1 MSVRNPVK
9 LPIVLSSFLLI
20 ALCVQVDE
28 VLAQDTGIARSDTVL
43 VVLVDGTEITG
54 VVQKSTEKEI
64 VIRTFLNAVMT
75 IPRDSIA
82 SIEALS
88 GRKYLR
94 RDPNVSRLLFAPT
107 ARALGNGKGYFA
119 DYYLFFPF
127 VAVGV
132 GSHVN
137 LAGGVSL
144 IPGADGQL
152 VYLAPK
158 VTFHEAETISV
169 AGGIIFSKFLGDGA
183 DDIPSFGMAYG
194 VTTLGSTET
203 ALTVGLGLGFVDGDF
218 ADSPALM
225 IGGEIQMSGTTKL
238 ISENYFIFG
247 RDNFQLLSGGIR
259 FFGRKLAVDIAMI
272 TSPDFLEGD
281 GFPFIPFVGF
291 AYNFGK

>member
-20 ALCVQVDE
+20 ALCVQADE
-28 VLAQDTGIARSDTVL
+28 VLAQDTEIAPSDTVL

-64 VIRTFLNAVMT
+64 VIRTFLNAVMD
-75 IPRDSIA
+75 IPRNSIA

-144 IPGADGQL
+144 IPAADGQL
-152 VYLAPK
+152 VYIAPK
-158 VTFHEAETISV
+158 VTFVQTEGASV
-169 AGGIIFSKFLGDGA
+169 AGGVIISKFLGEDS
-183 DDIPSFGMAYG
+183 DSFGLAYG
-194 VTTLGSTET
+194 VGTVGTSET
-203 ALTVGLGLGFVDGDF
+203 ALTVGLGLGFTGGDF
-218 ADSPALM
+218 AENPVLM
-225 IGGEIQMSGTTKL
+225 VGAEYQVSNSTKL
-238 ISENYFIFG
+238 ITENYVIFG
-247 RDNFQLLSGGIR
+247 QDNFQLLSGGIR
-259 FFGRKLAVDIAMI
+259 FFGRKLAVDLAMI